1 MSILASPGTFCTKMF
16 IIYLNKKPFEG
27 ASTSQNCGLQNVYGP
42 KTVCGE
48 GAINTKQSLNGF
60 NLRKLSWRYC
70 LLTKDPIQFPQS
82 LHEWKSHP

>member
-1 MSILASPGTFCTKMF
+1 MSILASPGTCCTNMF

-48 GAINTKQSLNGF
+48 GAINTK
-60 NLRKLSWRYC
+60 
-70 LLTKDPIQFPQS
+70 
-82 LHEWKSHP
+82 